1 MIDLII
7 CFPFN
12 LYSCFFEQALLSSS
26 ENKHLAYQKCSMDA
40 LLHFRHFPALLQG
53 EMNRYLRELKRLAH
67 LGCDKQTTWT
77 IASKVFDHLLK
88 ID

>member
-1 MIDLII
+1 
-7 CFPFN
+7 
-12 LYSCFFEQALLSSS
+12 
-26 ENKHLAYQKCSMDA
+26 MDA